1 VTSDPATGDFTL
13 VFDKDVPSVTQAT
26 VTITPNAPATDSIT
40 IMDSI
45 DCPVA
50 DFITITPVVVTSE
63 ADAGRVRTQEF
74 RFSDP
79 VVGNSSPLWQSLNL
93 TFASQTPPNIVSQFG
108 ANILG
113 PQGTGMIPMD
123 NADVFMY
130 SRRLAVGD
138 ATFDLNKN
146 KMRYLRTNTIY
157 NNNPTDIA
165 ALLSASSEATLSGTE
180 PLVTGTFQ
188 MPTGLPNEN
197 RLYLIWDYR
206 EVNEIKLCYSATS
219 SLEEACCECFS
230 APNCI
235 PFEGSAVSTVDSATA
250 CGLPD
255 DTNVYHTSVII
266 NNGVANTIP
275 VVGTT
280 IYGAGGCS
288 NDPNRLL
295 FPAGFIHFDDN
306 GTSKWIEID
315 SDNVVIDSGNC

>member
-1 VTSDPATGDFTL
+1 
-13 VFDKDVPSVTQAT
+13 
-26 VTITPNAPATDSIT
+26 
-40 IMDSI
+40 
-45 DCPVA
+45 
-50 DFITITPVVVTSE
+50 
-63 ADAGRVRTQEF
+63 
-74 RFSDP
+74 
-79 VVGNSSPLWQSLNL
+79 
-93 TFASQTPPNIVSQFG
+93 
-108 ANILG
+108 
-113 PQGTGMIPMD
+113 MIPMD

-138 ATFDLNKN
+138 ASFNLNKN

-157 NNNPTDIA
+157 NNNPADIA
-165 ALLSASSEATLSGTE
+165 ALLSASATAALSGTE

-188 MPTGLPNEN
+188 MPPSTPPPAPQEN

-235 PFEGSAVSTVDSATA
+235 PFEGSAISPTGSGSAAA
-250 CGLPD
+250 CALSPT
-255 DTNVYHTSVII
+255 TNVYHTSTITTS
-266 NNGVANTIP
+266 GVTNTIP

-280 IYGAGGCS
+280 IYGSGGCAF
-288 NDPNRLL
+288 NEPNRDL